1 MLSQL
6 IPRVK
11 DEFGTIT
18 VPTIPIKED
27 STVRKIVYIYIK
39 LVTTKRLSI
48 TENKKR
54 TRSLL
59 LRPTFFYFIFPIL
72 LFFFFFFSSY
82 FWPANCIR
90 ACKSMRSI
98 STWTN
103 THEKCYS
110 FLYAVSFWVFLY
122 YLIFNIKKKITV

>member
-72 LFFFFFFSSY
+72 LFFFFFFLLTFDRPIASGHASQ
-82 FWPANCIR
+82 WGQSARERIH
-90 ACKSMRSI
+90 MRNA
-98 STWTN
+98 TAFCTQFLFG
-103 THEKCYS
+103 S
-110 FLYAVSFWVFLY
+110 FYTILFL
-122 YLIFNIKKKITV
+122 I

>member
-1 MLSQL
+1 MIIYIYIVMLSQL

-72 LFFFFFFSSY
+72 LFFFFFFLLTFDRPIASGHASQ
-82 FWPANCIR
+82 
-90 ACKSMRSI
+90 
-98 STWTN
+98 
-103 THEKCYS
+103 
-110 FLYAVSFWVFLY
+110 
-122 YLIFNIKKKITV
+122 